1 MPDRRFPT
9 SNPGLDFDRSID
21 QMLRDIADLK
31 AGRNR
36 GPGSSFGSPFRITN
50 GTVTYSL
57 SVDGSGN
64 LIATNETTGTTT
76 TIALA

>member
-21 QMLRDIADLK
+21 DILK
-31 AGRNR
+31 RLSWLEAGRNR

-50 GTVTYSL
+50 GTTTYSL

-64 LIATNETTGTTT
+64 LTATNETTGTTT

>member
-21 QMLRDIADLK
+21 EILK
-31 AGRNR
+31 RLSWLEAGRNR
-36 GPGSSFGSPFRITN
+36 GPGSSFGSPLRITN
-50 GTVTYSL
+50 GSVTYSL
-57 SVDGSGN
+57 SVDGAGN
-64 LIATNETTGTTT
+64 LTATNETTGTTT